1 MRPINSV
8 IANDGYCRT
17 CEARNVTHLVYVDD
31 PADWS
36 AYVAFNLPCG
46 HYDTH
51 QTNKFGISTVLT
63 PDEHALALL
72 MAEGT

>member
-1 MRPINSV
+1 
-8 IANDGYCRT
+8 
-17 CEARNVTHLVYVDD
+17 VYVDD